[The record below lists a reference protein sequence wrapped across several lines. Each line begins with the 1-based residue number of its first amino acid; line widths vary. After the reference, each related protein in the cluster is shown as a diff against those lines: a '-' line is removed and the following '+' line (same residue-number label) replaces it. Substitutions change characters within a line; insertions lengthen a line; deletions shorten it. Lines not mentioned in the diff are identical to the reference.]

1 MNNQKK
7 GRTSMD
13 LSAYFLTLEYVLMAS
28 TFVAIVLIF
37 LYSYFGKE
45 EEATEKS

>member
-1 MNNQKK
+1 
-7 GRTSMD
+7 MD

-37 LYSYFGKE
+37 LYSYYGKE
-45 EEATEKS
+45 EEQANEKS